1 MASHQKIIVI
11 TAPSGAGKTSIT
23 RHLLQKFPELA
34 FSISAATR
42 DARSYET
49 DGVDYYFI
57 STEDFKQKIQRKEFA
72 EWEMVY
78 EGKYYGTLK
87 SELQRI
93 WNNHQVPLLDIDV
106 KGAIHVKQQYPE
118 SLLTIFIEPPSIA
131 ELKRRLESRGTETA
145 ESLQARVNK
154 ASYEISF
161 KDQFNTLIV
170 NDDFNRA
177 CSDAEEIVR
186 EFFKS
191 QKPLKRTYRNAAL
204 NKKFPAVVNF

>member
-1 MASHQKIIVI
+1 MPLYQDKIIII

-23 RHLLQKFPELA
+23 RYLLSNYPQLA

-42 DARSYET
+42 QKRDYEV
-49 DGVDYYFI
+49 DGADYYFI
-57 STEDFKQKIQRKEFA
+57 SAEEFKHKIQTNEFV

-93 WNNHQVPLLDIDV
+93 WNNDQCPLLDIDV
-106 KGAIHVKQQYPE
+106 KGAIHVQQQYPDT
-118 SLLTIFIEPPSIA
+118 SLTIFIEPPSVE
-131 ELKRRLESRGTETA
+131 ELKRRLESRGTETP

-161 KDQFNTLIV
+161 KEHFNRSII
-170 NDDFNRA
+170 NDDLEKA
-177 CSDAEEIVR
+177 CDEAEDIVTSFLGIR
-186 EFFKS
+186 EKAH
-191 QKPLKRTYRNAAL
+191 K
-204 NKKFPAVVNF
+204 